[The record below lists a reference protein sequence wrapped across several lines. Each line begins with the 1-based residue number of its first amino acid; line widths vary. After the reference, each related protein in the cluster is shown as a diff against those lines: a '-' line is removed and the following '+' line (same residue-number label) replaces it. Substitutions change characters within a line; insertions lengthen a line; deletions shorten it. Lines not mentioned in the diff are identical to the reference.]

1 MDSQTHPHPDRT
13 HTGVSKMRQDHWY
26 FQTGAPPAM
35 EEALRPYTFAPQETT
50 ARTLSILGW

>member
-1 MDSQTHPHPDRT
+1 MDPNSCHLGSERTSDGQPDTSSSDWT

-35 EEALRPYTFAPQETT
+35 EEAL
-50 ARTLSILGW
+50 